1 MWSFEVGGKHCNVL
15 ADGEP
20 VANLFTV
27 PLSLSTLMRDVAM
40 DAPGL
45 PEFVYLIHFVCFLSC
60 PKCVPGRSL
69 CCSLNLQMM
78 ISPYILLVSISQN
91 IQPPKKT

>member
-1 MWSFEVGGKHCNVL
+1 MVLEVGGKHCNVL

-20 VANLFTV
+20 VANLFTA

-45 PEFVYLIHFVCFLSC
+45 PGFVYFILFILYVFCRVLNVCPVDHFVVL
-60 PKCVPGRSL
+60 
-69 CCSLNLQMM
+69 
-78 ISPYILLVSISQN
+78 
-91 IQPPKKT
+91 